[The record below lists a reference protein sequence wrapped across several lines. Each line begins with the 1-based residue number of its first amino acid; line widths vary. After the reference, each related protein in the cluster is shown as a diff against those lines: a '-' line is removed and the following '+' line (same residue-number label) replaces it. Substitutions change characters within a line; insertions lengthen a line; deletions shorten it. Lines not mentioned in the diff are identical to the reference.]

1 MPGTALIVGLD
12 VGTTSVKA
20 VAFQP
25 GSARRHV
32 ATRQYPTDEPAPG
45 CRTQDPEVIVAAAL
59 AALAECVAA
68 GDGAAVAAVSLS
80 AAMHGLMAL
89 DADLRP
95 LTPLVTWA
103 DARAADEARS
113 LRESGDVAQLHNV
126 TGVPVHPMTPLAK
139 LMWFARHQPET
150 WAAARWWIGLKDY
163 LIYRLTGTLA
173 TELSSASGTGLLEM
187 ATCAWSPGALAVCGV
202 PAERLPEILSPT
214 TVLELAPAA
223 SEEVGLPA
231 GTPVVVGAGDGP
243 LGNLG
248 TGAITPGVAGL
259 TLGTSGAL
267 RLAFDRP
274 RLGAGRALY
283 CYVLTESLWVSGGS
297 ISNGGGVIP
306 WAGRALAPDLVA
318 AGDDPDAAVLELA
331 AQAPPGAD
339 GLAMVPY
346 LIAERAPLWDP
357 DLAGA
362 YLGLRVPTTPV
373 PISCAPP
380 SRGSACSFGSSS
392 TASTRWS
399 SSSPCGRPAAP
410 SAHRCGARPWR
421 PPSTARSSSSTT
433 RRVPRAGAAALGL
446 LATGRAA
453 SLDEALAQLP
463 GDDTAAPSPVGV
475 SRDLVATYAALR
487 RSLSPLIDDLGTV
500 AGLPRHSTAR

>member
-113 LRESGDVAQLHNV
+113 LRESGDAAQLHNV

-187 ATCAWSPGALAVCGV
+187 ATRAWSPGALAVCGV

-283 CYVLTESLWVSGGS
+283 CYALTESLWVSGGS

-362 YLGLRVPTTPV
+362 YLGLRAHHTRAHLVRAAVEGVCMQLRFILDRLDAMVFVESVRATGGAFRSPLWREAVAASLDRPLFV
-373 PISCAPP
+373 VDD
-380 SRGSACSFGSSS
+380 
-392 TASTRWS
+392 TA
-399 SSSPCGRPAAP
+399 G
-410 SAHRCGARPWR
+410 
-421 PPSTARSSSSTT
+421 TAR
-433 RRVPRAGAAALGL
+433 GAAALGL